1 MTTDELDLKSIFK
14 RAHERREELNKMLVD
29 SPDFKR
35 SIANKAATA
44 EATTSTA
51 VSQHVSKQNETAE
64 IRPI

>member
-1 MTTDELDLKSIFK
+1 MTTDELDLTSIFK

-29 SPDFKR
+29 NPDFKR
-35 SIANKAATA
+35 TITNKAATT

-51 VSQHVSKQNETAE
+51 VSQQISKQNETAE